1 MGSSGHCQ
9 GAESR
14 DRGAPHTRSR
24 GESESEGARQA
35 RELVVNY
42 SARASER
49 DGMKWLAPD
58 GDVVA
63 RLAPHGVQR
72 ALRRNPGGPAMT
84 HSGIDLGRRM
94 SQICILKQDG
104 EFIERR
110 VRTERD
116 RFAAAFKAHPGARI
130 LTEAGTQS
138 EWVARCLEELGH
150 QVIVADPNYAPMYG
164 QRHRRVK
171 TDRRDARALA
181 EACRL
186 GAYRPAHRTSE
197 AQRHVRWQIAVRET
211 LVRTRARSIVLIGSL
226 LR

>member
-1 MGSSGHCQ
+1 M
-9 GAESR
+9 
-14 DRGAPHTRSR
+14 
-24 GESESEGARQA
+24 AR
-35 RELVVNY
+35 RIRRV
-42 SARASER
+42 R

-84 HSGIDLGRRM
+84 NGGIDLGRRM

-104 EFIERR
+104 EVIEQRIKS
-110 VRTERD
+110 ERE
-116 RFAAAFKAHPGARI
+116 RFAAVFKAHPGARI
-130 LTEAGTQS
+130 LIEAGTES
-138 EWVARCLEELGH
+138 EWVARGLEELGH
-150 QVIVADPNYAPMYG
+150 EVIVADPNYAPMYG

-197 AQRHVRWQIAVRET
+197 AQRHVRWRSEEHTSELQSPYD
-211 LVRTRARSIVLIGSL
+211 LVCRLLLEKKKRHERT
-226 LR
+226 